1 MLIRHSFEDGVLH
14 VSLPHDLDVTGRPVA
29 ALETELLVHVHRPRR
44 VRVQLPTFDPSP
56 ASLGA
61 LSRTR
66 RLCEALRIPLTVVGP
81 VTVARRL
88 AASFESGPGPNPG
101 PGRNADPDPNAGSF
115 EVGDPA

>member
-56 ASLGA
+56 AGLGA
-61 LSRTR
+61 LSRIR
-66 RLCEALRIPLTVVGP
+66 RLCEALGIPLTVVGP
-81 VTVARRL
+81 VTVVRRL
-88 AASFESGPGPNPG
+88 TPAPDPAPDPAPAPG
-101 PGRNADPDPNAGSF
+101 ADSDPDPAF

>member
-66 RLCEALRIPLTVVGP
+66 RLCEALGIPLTVVGP
-81 VTVARRL
+81 VSVARHL
-88 AASFESGPGPNPG
+88 TPTPDPADAPAPAPG
-101 PGRNADPDPNAGSF
+101 ADPDPDPAF